1 LTDSHPVRV
10 QIPFHLQTLAHCD
23 KEVGLQVQG
32 KVSVLSI
39 VHALEK
45 CYPMLAGTIIDHHS
59 GKRQPKVRFYAD
71 GKDVSLQALD
81 GELPEAIRLGAQPLM
96 IIGAISGG

>member
-1 LTDSHPVRV
+1 MTDSHQIRV

-32 KVSVLSI
+32 RVSVLSI
-39 VHALEK
+39 VRALEK
-45 CYPMLAGTIIDHHS
+45 RYPMLAGTIIDHQS

-71 GKDVSLQALD
+71 GEDVSLQALD
-81 GELPEAIRLGAQPLM
+81 SALPKAIRLGEQPLM